1 MQPIYQ
7 RLSSA
12 PEPTDQSN
20 LFAAIQSSSAIDL
33 SILQPELTQKIVRA
47 IEQLLKDSQ
56 ITPELANHIVQTGH
70 LPQEFLQKLGL
81 SPQIIVD
88 NLKFNPQTPYHSH
101 NVSPVH
107 TAHAKNQLYSHANYN
122 NQSTNSGLNIFS
134 GQASPINLI
143 NSSASNSPLNMSS
156 HSSLASMNSGTSL
169 YGISTPNQTLSA
181 NVSPLHSANRMMSSP
196 LHQIT
201 QGISFLNTTGT
212 PSVMS
217 GSITKGTP
225 QPQNLP
231 LDLRSSATLNI
242 QQTSSG
248 TESQNLD
255 VNMDT
260 ALPLYG
266 LNTQHDWQSQQFP
279 SQPNQPF
286 NVSSSQYLP
295 LVHPQVHMVS
305 GSGNHRSL
313 NNSPISNPGSPGLD
327 MIQEEIVG
335 SNNAQNIV
343 NIPTEQTSTENL
355 FQTHSQTQFL
365 NNLSGEGSLL
375 PQIILPRNVNV
386 MAMQFPQNQFSLNQ
400 NFLIPSNHPQI
411 SVTDCLGSEITL
423 VASSSE
429 DSMDS
434 LENNPKYSQFRMPQ
448 FIISEPSEF
457 DDRPSIMKGIGRK
470 ISQENDVTNKSGN
483 GSSPQIV
490 TIGSVNDTGQT
501 DSDKSNF
508 CTTITKPDNSTD
520 NVCDKTVNPFQN
532 FGSNINSD
540 IISPDGDRNNQLFL
554 VQNPSDDANFAR
566 RGSDKSLGFSDDSL
580 SNDSNHSANVSP
592 NCEQNIT
599 SIYSNIVSISS
610 GFSENRG
617 SFSEHR
623 ESFSE
628 RAGSEYRGSFSDRG
642 SFSERGDYGRT
653 SFSEKSDMGARS
665 SFSEKGE
672 TPRSSF
678 SAQGVGFSA
687 VIGEN
692 DEFQPYMSRDSSR
705 TGLCALEKCEEEDS
719 LYMQGDID
727 KLQKSTLDLRISE
740 TTENFRLLET
750 EVIPTDLTAFSLQK
764 PNDYYEIALSNVC
777 SKLDLNHILELLK
790 EVISMRVP
798 PQNIFV
804 LNNPDYSN
812 IPTSENSDDPLENKS
827 NVNNTMKFHGQVPD
841 ALNLNLEYSGG
852 IQIELVVCE
861 MKDNKGLKMRRISGD
876 QFEYGKLCQQ
886 LISSLTA

>member
-12 PEPTDQSN
+12 PEPSDQSN
-20 LFAAIQSSSAIDL
+20 IFAAIQSSSAIDL

-56 ITPELANHIVQTGH
+56 ITPEMANHIVQTGH

-107 TAHAKNQLYSHANYN
+107 TAHAKNQLYSHANYS

-134 GQASPINLI
+134 GQASPINLM

-212 PSVMS
+212 PNVMS

-231 LDLRSSATLNI
+231 LDLRSSATLSI

-248 TESQNLD
+248 TESQTLD

-260 ALPLYG
+260 TLPLYG
-266 LNTQHDWQSQQFP
+266 INSQHDWQSQQFP
-279 SQPNQPF
+279 TQPNQPF

-335 SNNAQNIV
+335 GNTIHNQNIA
-343 NIPTEQTSTENL
+343 NPTTDGTSTENL
-355 FQTHSQTQFL
+355 FQPQFL
-365 NNLSGEGSLL
+365 NNLSSDGNLL

-386 MAMQFPQNQFSLNQ
+386 MSMQFPQSQFSLNQ

-434 LENNPKYSQFRMPQ
+434 LETNPKYSQFRMPQ

-457 DDRPSIMKGIGRK
+457 DDRPSIMRGIGRK
-470 ISQENDVTNKSGN
+470 ISQENDVTNKPGN
-483 GSSPQIV
+483 GSSTQNV
-490 TIGSVNDTGQT
+490 TSTQSVNDTGQT
-501 DSDKSNF
+501 DADKS
-508 CTTITKPDNSTD
+508 DNSTE
-520 NVCDKTVNPFQN
+520 NVSDKTIASPFPN
-532 FGSNINSD
+532 FGSNVNSE
-540 IISPDGDRNNQLFL
+540 IASPDADRNNQLFL
-554 VQNPSDDANFAR
+554 AQNPTDDTNFAR

-592 NCEQNIT
+592 NCEHNIT

-653 SFSEKSDMGARS
+653 SFSEKSDMGARN

-727 KLQKSTLDLRISE
+727 KLQKSTLDLRISD

-790 EVISMRVP
+790 ETISMRVP
-798 PQNIFV
+798 PQNFFV

-812 IPTSENSDDPLENKS
+812 IPMCDNSDDSLDKKS
-827 NVNNTMKFHGQVPD
+827 NAIKFCGRMPD

-852 IQIELVVCE
+852 LQIELVVCE

-876 QFEYGKLCQQ
+876 QFEYGKLCHQ